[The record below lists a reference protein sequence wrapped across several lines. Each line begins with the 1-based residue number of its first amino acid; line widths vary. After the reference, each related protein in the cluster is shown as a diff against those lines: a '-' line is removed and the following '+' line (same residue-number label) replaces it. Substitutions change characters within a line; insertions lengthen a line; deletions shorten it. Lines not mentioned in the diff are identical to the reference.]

1 MSLDQLP
8 IAPKG
13 GLTGHVERTLKQ
25 ALMEG
30 SLKPGERLVARD
42 LAARLGTSPTP
53 VREALLKLVAS
64 GALEMA
70 PAQSFTVPALSLEGY
85 REIIDIRMVVE
96 SLAVERATPLLTE
109 QDLIVLRAINERFKD
124 ARARNAAREALHENK
139 EFRLMLYERAAMPAL
154 YAVIESLWLKIGP
167 SLNYLFPVD
176 STRLGEPH
184 NHDLLLE
191 ALARRDT
198 EKAVRLIRKAIEDG
212 AAVIGEHFAEDE
224 AERSIASQAAP
235 GRTRTG

>member
-30 SLKPGERLVARD
+30 SLRPGERLIARD

-70 PAQSFTVPALSLEGY
+70 PAQSFTVPALSPEGY
-85 REIIDIRMVVE
+85 REIIDIRLVVE
-96 SLAVERATPLLTE
+96 SLAVERATPLLTGA
-109 QDLIVLRAINERFKD
+109 DLALLRATNERFKD
-124 ARARNAAREALHENK
+124 ARRRNAAREALQENK
-139 EFRLMLYERAAMPAL
+139 EFRLMLYERAAMPTL
-154 YAVIESLWLKIGP
+154 YAMIESLWLKIGP
-167 SLNYLFPVD
+167 SLNYLFPID
-176 STRLGEPH
+176 PSRLEEPH
-184 NHDLLLE
+184 NHDLLLD
-191 ALARRDT
+191 ALGRRDAAS
-198 EKAVRLIRKAIEDG
+198 AVQLIRKAIEEG
-212 AAVIGEHFAEDE
+212 AAIISAQFVADE
-224 AERSIASQAAP
+224 TQPAHGHPRS
-235 GRTRTG
+235 RTG

>member
-8 IAPKG
+8 VAPKG

-85 REIIDIRMVVE
+85 REIIDIRIVVE
-96 SLAVERATPLLTE
+96 SFAIERATPLVTAR
-109 QDLIVLRAINERFKD
+109 DLAVLREINERFKD
-124 ARARNAAREALHENK
+124 ARRRNAAREALHENK
-139 EFRLMLYERAAMPAL
+139 EFRLMLYEHAAMPAL
-154 YAVIESLWLKIGP
+154 YAVIESLWLKVGP
-167 SLNYLFPVD
+167 SLNYLFPMD
-176 STRLGEPH
+176 SNRLVNPH

-191 ALARRDT
+191 ALARRDAS
-198 EKAVRLIRKAIEDG
+198 EAVRLIRKAITEG
-212 AAVIGEHFAEDE
+212 AAVIGARFIEVEQA
-224 AERSIASQAAP
+224 RSQ
-235 GRTRTG
+235 RD

>member
-13 GLTGHVERTLKQ
+13 GLTGHVERSLKQ

-30 SLKPGERLVARD
+30 SLKPGERLIARD

-70 PAQSFTVPALSLEGY
+70 PAQSFTVPALSPEGY
-85 REIIDIRMVVE
+85 REIIDIRLVVE
-96 SLAVERATPLLTE
+96 SLAVSRATPLLTGA
-109 QDLIVLRAINERFKD
+109 DLALLRAANERFKD
-124 ARARNAAREALHENK
+124 ARRRNAAREALHENK

-154 YAVIESLWLKIGP
+154 YAMIESLWLKIGP
-167 SLNYLFPVD
+167 SLNYIFPID
-176 STRLGEPH
+176 PSRLEGPH
-184 NHDLLLE
+184 NHDLLLD
-191 ALARRDT
+191 ALQRRDAAN
-198 EKAVRLIRKAIEDG
+198 AVLLIRKAIEEG
-212 AAVIGEHFAEDE
+212 AAIISAQFAADQ
-224 AERSIASQAAP
+224 AQPAHGTLRSRA
-235 GRTRTG
+235 G

>member
-53 VREALLKLVAS
+53 VREALLKLVAN

-85 REIIDIRMVVE
+85 REIIDIRIVTE
-96 SLAVERATPLLTE
+96 SLAVERATSLLTE
-109 QDLIVLRAINERFKD
+109 RDLSELRAINERFKD
-124 ARARNAAREALHENK
+124 ARRRNAAREALHENK

-167 SLNYLFPVD
+167 SLNYLFPID
-176 STRLGEPH
+176 SSRLEEPH
-184 NHDLLLE
+184 NHDLLLD
-191 ALARRDT
+191 ALGRRDAAS
-198 EKAVRLIRKAIEDG
+198 AVRLIRKAIEEG
-212 AAVIGEHFAEDE
+212 AAVIAAQFAADE
-224 AERSIASQAAP
+224 AQPVHGAP
-235 GRTRTG
+235 RFRVG